1 MKKPPYLLAAVVL
14 IGSVSG
20 GVAHS
25 QTLEEALTAAYNNNP
40 TLLAER
46 ARLRSTDE
54 LVPQA
59 LAGWRPTVRLAADA
73 GKSRVDS
80 NTAVVTN
87 PQTRTPRS
95 LALQL
100 SQPVYDGGRTP
111 AAIEQSENTV
121 RSGQAQLS
129 ATEQAVLLSAATAY
143 MNVVRDQAVLELN
156 INNVQVLRRQLE
168 AARDRFRVG
177 EITRTDVSQSE
188 ARVARSIADRV
199 AAEGNLQASRAAFQ
213 NVVGIMP
220 ERLMAPTV
228 VGELPASLPQAV
240 ELAATQNPA
249 VVATRY
255 AAAAAADGIDVVKAE
270 TLPDVT
276 LSGGLSRNYDAVTTG
291 SRSDVAQATV
301 NLTVPLY
308 QAGADYS
315 RVRQQKHVAN
325 QRRIETDQ
333 ERRDAIETAAR
344 AWEALQAAQAQ
355 ITSFRAQIEAS
366 EIALEGVQRE
376 AQVGSRTVL
385 DVLDAEQELLDS
397 RVNLVRAQ
405 RDEGVAAVQLK
416 SAIGRMTAQGLGLP
430 VEVYNPARNYETV
443 RGRWI
448 GTDIEPVAKFEE

>member
-1 MKKPPYLLAAVVL
+1 MKKPLCLLAAIVL
-14 IGSVSG
+14 TNAAG
-20 GVAHS
+20 GGAAHA
-25 QTLEEALTAAYNNNP
+25 QTLEEALIAAYNNNP

-54 LVPQA
+54 LAPQA
-59 LAGWRPTVRLAADA
+59 LAGWRPTVRLAADI
-73 GKSRVDS
+73 GKSRTDS
-80 NTAVVTN
+80 NTAVVSN

-95 LALQL
+95 AALQV

-111 AAIEQSENTV
+111 AALEQSENTI

-168 AARDRFRVG
+168 ASRDRFRVG

-188 ARVARSIADRV
+188 ARLARSIADRV
-199 AAEGNLQASRAAFQ
+199 AAEGNLQASRAAFE

-220 ERLMAPTV
+220 ERLKAPAV
-228 VGELPASLPQAV
+228 VSDLPSSLPQAV
-240 ELAATQNPA
+240 ELAATQNPSVIATSLAAQAA
-249 VVATRY
+249 VNGVDVARS
-255 AAAAAADGIDVVKAE
+255 DL
-270 TLPDVT
+270 LPDVT
-276 LSGGLSRNYDAVTTG
+276 LNGSLSRNENTVITG

-308 QAGADYS
+308 QAGAVYS

-333 ERRDAIETAAR
+333 QRRDAIESAAR

-355 ITSFRAQIEAS
+355 ISSFRAQIEAS

-416 SAIGRMTAQGLGLP
+416 SAIGRMTAPGLSLP
-430 VEVYNPARNYETV
+430 VDIYDPTRNYETV
-443 RGRWI
+443 RGKWF
-448 GTDIEPVAKFEE
+448 GTDVEPVVRFRE